1 LTTAF
6 KEIIGTIKNHDL
18 WVNLAISKLRVR
30 FIRTALGP
38 VWEIIGTMIFLI
50 FITVIWSRLWGRS
63 FFDYFGFLYTGYAI
77 WKIISTTITES
88 TFLFSELYAN
98 ALRNMKCNPLSFC
111 LGNSLKN
118 IFILFLNLPI
128 VFLITMYNGTLSING
143 ILLLCY
149 YLIIFFITTV
159 CVSFM
164 VGSLCLKF
172 RDLQYSV
179 VVIMQ
184 LLFFMTPVIWDPQ
197 QISEKG
203 RFFLVDVNIFYHY
216 VEFFRSALLY
226 GKVNML
232 SVYVVT
238 ISSVILLIITY
249 YIYYKIKNKLIFW
262 VT

>member
-1 LTTAF
+1 MTTAF

-249 YIYYKIKNKLIFW
+249 YIY
-262 VT
+262 

>member
-1 LTTAF
+1 MTKIY
-6 KEIIGTIKNHDL
+6 KEIIDAIKNHDL
-18 WVNLAISKLRVR
+18 WVNIAISKLRVR

-50 FITVIWSRLWGRS
+50 FITSIWSRLWGRS
-63 FFDYFGFLYTGYAI
+63 FFEYFGFLYTGYAI

-128 VFLITMYNGTLSING
+128 VLLITIYNETLSING
-143 ILLLCY
+143 ILLLAY
-149 YLIIFFITTV
+149 YLVVFFITSV
-159 CVSFM
+159 CLSFI
-164 VGSLCLKF
+164 VASLCLKF

-184 LLFFMTPVIWDPQ
+184 LLFFMTPVIWDAK
-197 QISEKG
+197 QIAEKG
-203 RFFLVDVNIFYHY
+203 RFFLVDMNIFYHY

-226 GKVNML
+226 GKVNPL

-238 ISSVILLIITY
+238 ITSTILVIITF
-249 YIYYKIKNKLIFW
+249 YIYYKIKDKLIFW

>member
-1 LTTAF
+1 LTKAN
-6 KEIIGTIKNHDL
+6 KEIINTITNFDL
-18 WVNLAISKLRVR
+18 WYNIAISKLRVR

-38 VWEIIGTMIFLI
+38 IWEIIGTMVFLI
-50 FITVIWSRLWGRS
+50 FISLIWSRLWGRE
-63 FFDYFGFLYTGYAI
+63 FFEYFGFLYTGYAI
-77 WKIISTTITES
+77 WKIMSTTITES

-98 ALRNMKCNPLSFC
+98 ALKNMKCNPINFC

-118 IFILFLNLPI
+118 ILILFLNLPI
-128 VFLITMYNGTLSING
+128 VILITIYNNTLTFNG
-143 ILLLCY
+143 ILLVTG
-149 YLIIFFITTV
+149 YLFLFFISAV
-159 CVSFM
+159 CVSFI

-203 RFFLVDVNIFYHY
+203 RFFLVDTNIFYHY

-226 GKVNML
+226 GEVNYL
-232 SVYVVT
+232 SIGIVLIST
-238 ISSVILLIITY
+238 IILTIITFFL
-249 YIYYKIKNKLIFW
+249 YYKIRHKLIFW
-262 VT
+262 IT

>member
-1 LTTAF
+1 MSTSF
-6 KEIIGTIKNHDL
+6 REIAEAIKNHDL
-18 WVNLAISKLRVR
+18 WVNIAISKLRVR

-38 VWEIIGTMIFLI
+38 VWEILGTMIFLI
-50 FITVIWSRLWGRS
+50 FITIIWSRLWGRS
-63 FFDYFGFLYTGYAI
+63 FFEYFGFLYTGYAI

-128 VFLITMYNGTLSING
+128 VLLITIYNGTLSING
-143 ILLLCY
+143 ILLISY
-149 YLIIFFITTV
+149 YLVIFFITAV
-159 CVSFM
+159 CVSFIIG
-164 VGSLCLKF
+164 VLCLKF

-197 QISEKG
+197 QIAEKG
-203 RFFLVDVNIFYHY
+203 RFFLIDINIFYHY

-226 GKVNML
+226 GKVEML
-232 SVYVVT
+232 SVYVVS
-238 ISSVILLIITY
+238 ISSLLLIFITY
-249 YIYYKIKNKLIFW
+249 YIYHKIKQKLIFW